1 MIPMLPSHWPSSL
14 KMLLNPSR
22 HPGHLMIP
30 MCPSHRPSSLKM
42 LLNPSR
48 RHGLL
53 MTMHL
58 RLSLRPSHSMFPSMF
73 FWPSILTRFTRN
85 TASPSFTYW
94 LATPLS
100 LSPHVVEFTTASPHL
115 VLKRL
120 VIYLYFA
127 LCLKH
132 CPARG
137 PVKNIAT
144 KIATSRK
151 SIIPWHSCC
160 YRRIKSMIEL

>member
-1 MIPMLPSHWPSSL
+1 MINFISRINDHQLDSSYSFRFKITYFRPFSRNFWTCTSPYVEAERTHNLESDWPSSL

-42 LLNPSR
+42 LLNPSH

-58 RLSLRPSHSMFPSMF
+58 RPSLRPSHSMFPSMF

-85 TASPSFTYW
+85 TASPSSTYW
-94 LATPLS
+94 LATPLY
-100 LSPHVVEFTTASPHL
+100 LSPHV
-115 VLKRL
+115 
-120 VIYLYFA
+120 FA
-127 LCLKH
+127 LCL
-132 CPARG
+132 
-137 PVKNIAT
+137 
-144 KIATSRK
+144 
-151 SIIPWHSCC
+151 
-160 YRRIKSMIEL
+160 